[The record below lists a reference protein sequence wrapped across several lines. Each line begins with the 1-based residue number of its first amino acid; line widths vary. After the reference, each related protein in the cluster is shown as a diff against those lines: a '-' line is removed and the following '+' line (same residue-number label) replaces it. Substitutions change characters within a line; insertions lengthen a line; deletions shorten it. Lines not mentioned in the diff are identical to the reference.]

1 MSECHQQNWFKNMV
15 SGAKCYAYNNFIYK
29 LIMQGRREVVQKDNE
44 HLKYTWENQK
54 VFSLNNN
61 QNTNARR
68 IIRFRKFQGN
78 SISNSNKN

>member
-1 MSECHQQNWFKNMV
+1 
-15 SGAKCYAYNNFIYK
+15 
-29 LIMQGRREVVQKDNE
+29 MQGRREVVQKENE
-44 HLKYTWENQK
+44 HLKYTRENQK

-68 IIRFRKFQGN
+68 IIRFRKFQEN